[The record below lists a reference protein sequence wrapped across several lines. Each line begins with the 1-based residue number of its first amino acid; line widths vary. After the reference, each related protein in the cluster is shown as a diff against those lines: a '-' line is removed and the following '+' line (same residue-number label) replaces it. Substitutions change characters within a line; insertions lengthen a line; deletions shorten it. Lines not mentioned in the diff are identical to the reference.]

1 MIILQ
6 TLPAVALGLY
16 TRWFHRGALIA
27 GWAAGMA
34 LGMWMLYEIANP
46 ATGKKHFAG
55 SAFPLEKFGFDTQK
69 TIYVGIVAVL
79 VNLAVAALLT
89 LILRAGKVADG
100 VDGTTSDDYFADEG
114 DPRVTPGPARDA
126 DAAPEPVA

>member
-27 GWAAGMA
+27 GWAAGMG
-34 LGMWMLYEIANP
+34 LGMWMLYQIGNP

-55 SAFPLEKFGFDTQK
+55 SAFPLEKFGFDTPK

-79 VNLAVAALLT
+79 VNLVVAALLT
-89 LILRAGKVADG
+89 LVLRAAKVADG
-100 VDGTTSDDYFADEG
+100 PDGTTPDDYFADEG
-114 DPRVTPGPARDA
+114 DPRVTATADRGDSAR
-126 DAAPEPVA
+126 EPVA